1 MKDLKRQIKEIF
13 VSRLSKSEVW
23 CIQSNFYSFLQ
34 FDVFRCAIAMLGEKS
49 SSSVILFSYNFF
61 LTSKKSKH
69 RFLFKEVLLLFSQKS
84 DVNNPLGDDRFSA
97 MFSNPDFQVDEE
109 SEVGWDS
116 TEGCKCWDVRGEW
129 VGRDER

>member
-1 MKDLKRQIKEIF
+1 
-13 VSRLSKSEVW
+13 
-23 CIQSNFYSFLQ
+23 
-34 FDVFRCAIAMLGEKS
+34 MLGEKS

-109 SEVGWDS
+109 SEVG
-116 TEGCKCWDVRGEW
+116 
-129 VGRDER
+129 